1 MNRVAAKHRSF
12 VAVGASVLVH
22 AALLYGIAS
31 ITILDRHPRRPER
44 LTDAPATSLT
54 LHTPAAPEPA
64 PAPPPPPQPEPE
76 TPKEVPPPPVPA
88 ELPPPAPVKTAPPA
102 EVTLA
107 LQPAPAPPPP
117 AAVVKEAPKEEPK
130 ETPALPA
137 SFAGVEA
144 ARARRIVYVIDASAA
159 MVPTFPFLK
168 AELARSIER
177 LDPTQ
182 SFQIVAYRQR
192 PPSGGKAGAP
202 EVRRLDARREFVLAT
217 AEWRTRAESWMEDLE
232 PRGSSVPLTGL
243 RAALELKP
251 DLVFLLTT
259 SIPRSMTQW
268 DVGTD
273 ATMSS
278 LDALNPVDSV
288 TGQRPAV
295 IKTITFLHEDQTGL
309 LPAIANAHGDGEG
322 SYRVL
327 SIDQASPG
335 VRR

>member
-1 MNRVAAKHRSF
+1 MRHRALKNRSV
-12 VAVGASVLVH
+12 VAVGASLVVH

-31 ITILDRHPRRPER
+31 VTILDHHPRRPDR

-54 LHTPAAPEPA
+54 LAAPA
-64 PAPPPPPQPEPE
+64 PVVPEPPPPPEPEP
-76 TPKEVPPPPVPA
+76 PQAAPPQPA
-88 ELPPPAPVKTAPPA
+88 PEPDIPPPAPVKAPTPA
-102 EVTLA
+102 PASVTLA
-107 LQPAPAPPPP
+107 LQPPPAPPPVRESRPEPPKAPP
-117 AAVVKEAPKEEPK
+117 AEP
-130 ETPALPA
+130 PALPA

-159 MVPTFPFLK
+159 MIPTFPFLK

-192 PPSGGKAGAP
+192 PPVNGQESAP
-202 EVRRLDARREFVLAT
+202 EVRRMEPRREFALAT
-217 AEWRTRAESWMEDLE
+217 SEARARAESWLAKLQ
-232 PRGSSVPLTGL
+232 PSGSSVPLPGL

-259 SIPRSMTQW
+259 SIPRSVTQW
-268 DVGTD
+268 GVGTE
-273 ATMSS
+273 ATLAS
-278 LDALNPVDSV
+278 LDVLNPVDRV

-295 IKTITFLHEDQTGL
+295 IKTITFLHEDGTGL

-327 SIDQASPG
+327 SIDQAAPG
-335 VRR
+335 IRR